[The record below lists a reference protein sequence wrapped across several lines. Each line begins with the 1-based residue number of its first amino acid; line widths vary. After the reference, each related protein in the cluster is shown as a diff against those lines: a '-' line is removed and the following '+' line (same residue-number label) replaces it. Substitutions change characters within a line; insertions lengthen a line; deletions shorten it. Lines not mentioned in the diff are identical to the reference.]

1 MFIKQAKQYWWV
13 VVLAGL
19 AVWAGILAYS
29 TFFPPK
35 TPYQEKVEAIAE
47 LLGGVK
53 ADDLSEAREILE
65 EVNSLIREPAKD
77 QRLYLEIKLWLE
89 GMKHGEPSEEDRK
102 KIREDREKVDRVLY
116 GEDSPI
122 WKELTWADIEKD
134 ALHNAQVLLEL
145 PPAAELRN
153 LKDAAKA
160 LEKRMA
166 EIQEENI
173 SEFNRDLDRFRD
185 ALKNPDAVQDK
196 SALLAEINR
205 FLTEEAPERAKRCP
219 LLSET
224 IVVPFLVEMLDDEK
238 PTKRS
243 RLYEVIVRIVALARS
258 EDITADEPSDEAV
271 REVKTK
277 ILPYDPNAPS
287 GERKAAM
294 QRMREWLNSG
304 ENKGVYNP

>member
-1 MFIKQAKQYWWV
+1 MSIKQAKQYWWV
-13 VVLAGL
+13 AVLAGL
-19 AVWAGILAYS
+19 AVWAGALAYS

-53 ADDLSEAREILE
+53 ANDLSDAREILE
-65 EVNSLIREPAKD
+65 QVNSLIREPARN
-77 QRLYLEIKLWLE
+77 QRLYFEIKVWLE
-89 GMKHGEPSEEDRK
+89 GMKRGNPS
-102 KIREDREKVDRVLY
+102 REDKEKILENRKRVDRELY
-116 GEDSPI
+116 GEDNPI
-122 WKELTWADIEKD
+122 WKELTWADIERD
-134 ALHNAQVLLEL
+134 ALHNAEILLDI
-145 PPAAELRN
+145 PPAAKPRN
-153 LKDAAKA
+153 LKEAAKA

-173 SEFNRDLDRFRD
+173 SEFNRDLDRFRE
-185 ALKNPDAVQDK
+185 ALKNPDAAQDK

-205 FLTEEAPERAKRCP
+205 FLSEEAPERAKACP
-219 LLSET
+219 LFSET
-224 IVVPFLVEMLDDEK
+224 IVVPCLVEMLDDEK

-258 EDITADEPSDEAV
+258 EDLPAAKPSKEAV

-287 GERKAAM
+287 GERRAAM
-294 QRMREWLNSG
+294 QRMRKWLNSG
-304 ENKGVYNP
+304 ENKDIYNP

>member
-1 MFIKQAKQYWWV
+1 MFINLAKQYWWV

-19 AVWAGILAYS
+19 AVWAGILAYL

-35 TPYQEKVEAIAE
+35 NDYQEKVEAIAE
-47 LLGGVK
+47 LIGGVK

-65 EVNSLIREPAKD
+65 QVNTLIREPAKD
-77 QRLYLEIKLWLE
+77 QRLYLEIKAWLE
-89 GMKHGEPSEEDRK
+89 GMKHGKPSDEDKKKILEDRK
-102 KIREDREKVDRVLY
+102 KVDRILH

-122 WKELTWADIEKD
+122 WKKLTWADIEKD
-134 ALHNAQVLLEL
+134 ALHNAQVLLGL
-145 PPAAELRN
+145 PPAAELKN
-153 LKDAAKA
+153 LKGAAKA

-166 EIQEENI
+166 EIEKENI
-173 SEFNRDLDRFRD
+173 SEFNLDLDRFRE

-205 FLTEEAPERAKRCP
+205 FLSEEAPERAKRCP
-219 LLSET
+219 LFSET
-224 IVVPFLVEMLDDEK
+224 TVVPFLVEILDDEK

-258 EDITADEPSDEAV
+258 EDITADEPSDETV
-271 REVKTK
+271 REMKTK

-287 GERKAAM
+287 EERRAAM

-304 ENKGVYNP
+304 ENKGIYNP

>member
-1 MFIKQAKQYWWV
+1 
-13 VVLAGL
+13 
-19 AVWAGILAYS
+19 
-29 TFFPPK
+29 
-35 TPYQEKVEAIAE
+35 
-47 LLGGVK
+47 
-53 ADDLSEAREILE
+53 
-65 EVNSLIREPAKD
+65 
-77 QRLYLEIKLWLE
+77 
-89 GMKHGEPSEEDRK
+89 
-102 KIREDREKVDRVLY
+102 VDRILY

-122 WKELTWADIEKD
+122 WKKLTWADIEKD

-145 PPAAELRN
+145 PPAAELKN
-153 LKDAAKA
+153 LKGAAKA

-173 SEFNRDLDRFRD
+173 SEFNRDLDRFRE

-205 FLTEEAPERAKRCP
+205 FLSEEAPERAKRCP
-219 LLSET
+219 LFSET
-224 IVVPFLVEMLDDEK
+224 TVVPFLVEILDDEK

-287 GERKAAM
+287 EERRAAM
-294 QRMREWLNSG
+294 QRMREWLNNG
-304 ENKGVYNP
+304 ENKDIYNP